1 MVFIEFKDEV
11 KKEVVYSLMGLLK
24 RRVSDFDIY
33 MYGELYVNL
42 FVNYCVVFICVMF
55 ILFDRLNYCF
65 VYIYKFIV
73 LC

>member
-1 MVFIEFKDEV
+1 MIMVFIEFKDEV

-42 FVNYCVVFICVMF
+42 FVYLLCCFYLCYVYFI
-55 ILFDRLNYCF
+55 
-65 VYIYKFIV
+65 
-73 LC
+73 